1 MITEGYSFKLPC
13 HSNIINEKGGEKG
26 VTCEWDRLMELP
38 KEELVIELVHARAK
52 FDIFVK
58 SMIEFSKD
66 INSIGICSDGE
77 RPSDEWLAKI
87 IDHVKKDNPDFDAYD
102 LIAYGVDYDTVEEL
116 DERGKY

>member
-1 MITEGYSFKLPC
+1 
-13 HSNIINEKGGEKG
+13 
-26 VTCEWDRLMELP
+26 MELP

-66 INSIGICSDGE
+66 INSIGIRSDGE

-87 IDHVKKDNPDFDAYD
+87 IDHVMRDNPDFDAYD

-116 DERGKY
+116 DEKGEY